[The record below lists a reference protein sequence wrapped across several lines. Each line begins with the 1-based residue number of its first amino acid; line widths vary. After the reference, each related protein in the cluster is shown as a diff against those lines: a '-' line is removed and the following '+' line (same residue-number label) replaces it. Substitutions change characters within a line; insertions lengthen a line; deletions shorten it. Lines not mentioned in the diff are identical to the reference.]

1 LDNPHRVRDTVDGK
15 IREKYIQLETPYD
28 HISKVDKIQK
38 INDQFVVGTWKLD
51 TINPIWEVYELK
63 FKKNHD
69 FFKYDSVTILDK
81 TKDKEIRAES
91 ILNGKWK
98 IQNDTLY
105 TSITGC
111 VTCENN
117 SWKKHVGGWSSYVI
131 LQNKIY
137 RTTAEDKTIFTTRRY
152 KKLKNKLK

>member
-1 LDNPHRVRDTVDGK
+1 MKRLLIIFSICLLGNNKYCSAQVVIADSLQIYQYYHGLLDNPHRVRDTVDGK

-69 FFKYDSVTILDK
+69 FFKYDSVTIL
-81 TKDKEIRAES
+81 
-91 ILNGKWK
+91 
-98 IQNDTLY
+98 
-105 TSITGC
+105 
-111 VTCENN
+111 
-117 SWKKHVGGWSSYVI
+117 
-131 LQNKIY
+131 
-137 RTTAEDKTIFTTRRY
+137 
-152 KKLKNKLK
+152 